1 MTTPRILPTLF
12 GIAAMAAL
20 AVCSPSAKADYRQ
33 QAEEQTDYIQ
43 THFYDATA
51 KRYHS
56 RFPDEPNGL
65 PYAFMWDNG
74 VQWRLL
80 VDADRYEPAKYGMIL
95 EAYGEGLRQG
105 YWDPQVTV
113 PGFNAYCSGPGG
125 DDKYYDDNAWMV
137 LGFLEAYAQTHQP
150 KYLQWARETQAFVL
164 SGWDDKLGGGIYWK
178 LKHESKNTC
187 VSAPDTVAA
196 LRLSVLGKSPEQ
208 LDWGLKLY
216 RWTNATLQ
224 DKDGLFWDNIRL
236 DGHIEKAK
244 WTYNTALMIEANVL
258 LFQMRHDRKALAE
271 AEREADASIAA
282 WQNPD
287 TGRFADDAKFNHL
300 LCQSLIRLY
309 EADHKTAYLNAVRRH
324 AAYGYRVVRDPVQ
337 GGYWSSWDVREHQP
351 DEAKALIENASDGR
365 LLWLLA
371 PYPDSAALDR
381 AGIGGGKTRPSM
393 AQAEQLLR
401 QAADSDTE
409 AVEAR
414 FQLWKVLK
422 REKKTADANAEEKTL
437 AKMAGNEALRKRL
450 QAVGWAGITQTPP

>member
-1 MTTPRILPTLF
+1 MKRFLPIV
-12 GIAAMAAL
+12 GAMALLLSSQTFAL
-20 AVCSPSAKADYRQ
+20 RPAQADYRK
-33 QAEEQTDYIQ
+33 QAEEQTDFIQ
-43 THFYDATA
+43 AHFYEAA
-51 KRYHS
+51 ARRYHS
-56 RFPDEPNGL
+56 RLPDDPKGL

-74 VQWRLL
+74 VQWRAL
-80 VDADRYEPAKYGMIL
+80 VDAMRYDPAKYGPIL
-95 EAYGEGLRQG
+95 TAYGEGLRQY
-105 YWDPQVTV
+105 YWDPQVAV

-137 LGFLEAYAQTHQP
+137 LGFLEAYSQTQEP
-150 KYLQWARETQAFVL
+150 KYLQWAKETQTFVL

-187 VSAPDTVAA
+187 VSAPATVAA
-196 LRLSVLGKSPEQ
+196 LRLSVLGKSPDQ

-258 LFQMRHDRKALAE
+258 LFQMRHDRRVLTE
-271 AEREADASIAA
+271 AEREADASLAA
-282 WQNPD
+282 WQDPD
-287 TGRFADDAKFNHL
+287 TGRFADDGKFNHL

-324 AAYGYRVVRDPVQ
+324 AAYGYRVVRDPVH
-337 GGYWSSWDVREHQP
+337 GGYWSSWDVRDHKP
-351 DEAKALIENASDGR
+351 DEAKVLIENASDAR
-365 LLWLLA
+365 ILWLLA
-371 PYPDSAALDR
+371 PYPDSAALTAQGLAAAKRDR
-381 AGIGGGKTRPSM
+381 L
-393 AQAEQLLR
+393 AQAEPLLR

-414 FQLWKVLK
+414 FQLWKVLN
-422 REKKTADANAEEKTL
+422 REKKTADADAEEKTL

-450 QAVGWAGITQTPP
+450 EAVGWKSAAQ